1 MSYSYDRFL
10 RPLTESD
17 KSIKILDNS
26 NIVKY
31 TIDPFAIINLL
42 VSNNIIR
49 INLRSQKVILIDFN
63 SRNEATLALSRL
75 QQQVDFL
82 TNKVPTQVDKEV
94 VKYVQSVFDQVSI
107 IVGPTGVTGP
117 QGEIGPTG
125 ATGMADTYSATSSTT
140 LSVPQVGQYVILE
153 TQNNLSY
160 YTAQNVSVYSDLP
173 NLYNQ
178 DYEFDGGYFV
188 GQIDYYNSNTG
199 ELAIVTDYSE
209 GSGTFSFWYINLS
222 GKPGLQGIQGP
233 TGATGPQGIQGP
245 TGATGSVLQDIFYNV
260 GGTAS
265 ATNSTSSIYRT
276 GSFNIGSATMSNSRF
291 VVSGS
296 DYTLAGFGI
305 VPGTVSLVVDN
316 NGNVYNRSKGL
327 DNIAYGLD
335 ALRLNSSNSNT
346 AFGHYS
352 LQSNIIGSNN
362 TGIGNST
369 LASNTTG
376 LGNVAIGQGNLSSN
390 TTGSTNIA
398 IGLNSLSLNTTGN
411 GNIAIGYTTLF
422 EYGVTASFNI
432 AIGDGAGMRT
442 ATDGNVAIGYQASQY
457 NRQGSRNTAVG
468 FQASWFHQ
476 TGLQNTS
483 FGYSALSGNFSPGGV
498 IVGSSYNTGIGYQ
511 SLAALSRNTI
521 YNTAIGHNSGLY
533 IGLTTSYATASNWS
547 TYIGA
552 NTRSYEYNSVNEV
565 VIGASAVGYG
575 SNTVTLGNDLITKT
589 ILKGNIG
596 IGTATPSNNLHI
608 VGSLTLNDGTQQAGY
623 YLTTDANGNSSW
635 GPVIGIT
642 GATGPQGE
650 IGPQGATGS
659 VGPTGSQYYSFS
671 DITSSVISGT
681 YTVTNNDFLK
691 TLVYTGT
698 ASINLLL
705 TSSLTFVEGA
715 SITLLQKSSGQ
726 ITVVGSG
733 VVIST
738 TSDVVATT
746 YGANSLADILVYS
759 ASSPEV
765 IVSGKLKFA

>member
-1 MSYSYDRFL
+1 MSYSYDKFL

-31 TIDPFAIINLL
+31 TIDPFAIVNLL
-42 VSNNIIR
+42 ATNNIIR

-107 IVGPTGVTGP
+107 IVGPTGATGIQGDQGLQGP
-117 QGEIGPTG
+117 TGATGIQGEIGPTG
-125 ATGMADTYSATSSTT
+125 ATGIADKYSATSSTT
-140 LSVPQVGQYVILE
+140 LYVPQVGQYVILE

-199 ELAIVTDYSE
+199 ELALITDYSE

-222 GKPGLQGIQGP
+222 GKPGSQGIQGP
-233 TGATGPQGIQGP
+233 TGATGPQGEIGPTGATGLSGDRYSTTSTDTFSVPNIGATLSFTIGDSLAYTPSQTIIISPVINPLDHFHAIIDLYNNLTGLVSVTCTEDNGLSGITYSNWQINLSGAVGVPGNIGPTGSQGP
-245 TGATGSVLQDIFYNV
+245 TGATG
-260 GGTAS
+260 
-265 ATNSTSSIYRT
+265 
-276 GSFNIGSATMSNSRF
+276 
-291 VVSGS
+291 
-296 DYTLAGFGI
+296 
-305 VPGTVSLVVDN
+305 P
-316 NGNVYNRSKGL
+316 
-327 DNIAYGLD
+327 
-335 ALRLNSSNSNT
+335 
-346 AFGHYS
+346 
-352 LQSNIIGSNN
+352 
-362 TGIGNST
+362 
-369 LASNTTG
+369 
-376 LGNVAIGQGNLSSN
+376 
-390 TTGSTNIA
+390 
-398 IGLNSLSLNTTGN
+398 
-411 GNIAIGYTTLF
+411 
-422 EYGVTASFNI
+422 
-432 AIGDGAGMRT
+432 
-442 ATDGNVAIGYQASQY
+442 
-457 NRQGSRNTAVG
+457 
-468 FQASWFHQ
+468 
-476 TGLQNTS
+476 
-483 FGYSALSGNFSPGGV
+483 
-498 IVGSSYNTGIGYQ
+498 
-511 SLAALSRNTI
+511 
-521 YNTAIGHNSGLY
+521 
-533 IGLTTSYATASNWS
+533 
-547 TYIGA
+547 
-552 NTRSYEYNSVNEV
+552 
-565 VIGASAVGYG
+565 
-575 SNTVTLGNDLITKT
+575 
-589 ILKGNIG
+589 
-596 IGTATPSNNLHI
+596 
-608 VGSLTLNDGTQQAGY
+608 
-623 YLTTDANGNSSW
+623 
-635 GPVIGIT
+635 
-642 GATGPQGE
+642 TGP
-650 IGPQGATGS
+650 

-671 DITSSVISGT
+671 NITSSVISGT